1 MMLMQKKLL
10 SSMGLT
16 AILAFGAAMPAYC
29 AQAQVPARTAAHP
42 ALVMTAQEVV
52 RMRAEIARPGRFQR
66 TYQELKAEVDR
77 KIALPK

>member
-29 AQAQVPARTAAHP
+29 AQAKGTAHP
-42 ALVMTAQEVV
+42 ALVMTAQEVTK
-52 RMRAEIARPGRFQR
+52 MRAEIARPGRFQR